1 MPRLCPQNLM
11 KKLPSNYKRFL
22 FLIPLS
28 FLLTACPGPA
38 PTPEPGLTE
47 SSYEEGVDRGIIENP
62 ELDEASGLVAS
73 KKNEGFLW
81 AHNDSGDSNR
91 LFLIDTFGKGMKQ
104 FVIQGAENRDW
115 EDIALISDSNGSA
128 VVYIA
133 DFGDNNANQA
143 SYAIYWFNE
152 PNVSSINNASIT
164 GVQKLTFTLP
174 DGSRDME
181 CLLVDQKSKDVFIIS
196 KRENRKRLYKIP
208 AGSFTNQAN
217 VKAEFVQE
225 LGVSVPFSTID
236 KIVTAYYITA
246 GDVSP
251 DNSEILIK
259 NYIECYYWKRKAN
272 ETIPEALARA
282 HKTVPYVGNPTEY
295 QGEGIAFAA
304 DGGGYYTISEKGS
317 SPVRLYFYKRK

>member
-1 MPRLCPQNLM
+1 MPLLCPLNLM
-11 KKLPSNYKRFL
+11 KKLYSSYKRLL
-22 FLIPLS
+22 FLLPLS
-28 FLLTACPGPA
+28 LLLTACPGPA
-38 PTPEPGLTE
+38 PTPEPGVTE
-47 SSYEEGVDRGIIENP
+47 SSYEDGVDRGIIENP
-62 ELDEASGLVAS
+62 ELDEASGMVSS

-81 AHNDSGDSNR
+81 AHNDSGDGNR

-133 DFGDNNANQA
+133 DFGDNSASHA

-152 PNVSSINNASIT
+152 PNVSSINNATIT

-181 CLLVDQKSKDVFIIS
+181 CLLVDQKTKDVFIVS
-196 KRENRKRLYKIP
+196 KRETKKRLYKIP
-208 AGSFTNQAN
+208 AASFTNQAN

-225 LGVSVPFSTID
+225 LNVSVPFSTLGQ
-236 KIVTAYYITA
+236 IVTAYYITS

-251 DNSEILIK
+251 DNTEILIK
-259 NYIECYYWKRKAN
+259 NYFECYYWKRKTN

-282 HKTVPYVGNPTEY
+282 AKQVPYVGNTTEP
-295 QGEGIAFAA
+295 QGEGITFAA

-317 SPVRLYFYKRK
+317 TPVHLYFYKRK

>member
-1 MPRLCPQNLM
+1 MLFLCHLNLM
-11 KKLPSNYKRFL
+11 KKLISSYKRFL
-22 FLIPLS
+22 FLLPLS
-28 FLLTACPGPA
+28 LLLTACPGPA
-38 PTPEPGLTE
+38 PTPDPGVTE
-47 SSYEEGVDRGIIENP
+47 SSYEDGVDRGIIENP
-62 ELDEASGLVAS
+62 ELDEASGIVAS

-81 AHNDSGDSNR
+81 SHNDSGDSNR

-128 VVYIA
+128 VVYLA
-133 DFGDNNANQA
+133 DFGDNSAAYN

-152 PNVSSINNASIT
+152 PNVSSINNATIT

-181 CLLVDQKSKDVFIIS
+181 CLLVDQKTKDVYIIS
-196 KRENRKRLYKIP
+196 KRETKKRLYKIP

-225 LGVSVPFSTID
+225 LNFSVPFSTID
-236 KIVTAYYITA
+236 KIVTAYYVTA
-246 GDVSP
+246 GDISP
-251 DNSEILIK
+251 DNSEILVK
-259 NYIECYYWKRKAN
+259 NYFECYYWKRRTN
-272 ETIPEALARA
+272 ETIPEALARTA
-282 HKTVPYVGNPTEY
+282 KQVPYVGNPTEP

-304 DGGGYYTISEKGS
+304 DGGGYYTISEKVTA
-317 SPVRLYFYKRK
+317 PVHLYYYKRK

>member
-1 MPRLCPQNLM
+1 M
-11 KKLPSNYKRFL
+11 KISFRPYQHFL
-22 FLIPLS
+22 YLLALS

-38 PTPEPGLTE
+38 PTPNPATTE
-47 SSYEEGVDRGIIENP
+47 SNYEDGLDRGIIENP
-62 ELDEASGLVAS
+62 ELDEASGIVAS
-73 KKNEGFLW
+73 KKNDGFLW

-115 EDIALISDSNGSA
+115 EDIALVSDSNGSA

-133 DFGDNNANQA
+133 DFGDNLGNLD

-152 PNVSSINNASIT
+152 PNVSSINNATIT

-181 CLLVDQKSKDVFIIS
+181 CLLVDQKTRDVYIVS
-196 KRENRKRLYKIP
+196 KRETRKRLYKIA
-208 AGSFTNQAN
+208 AGSFTNQAI

-225 LGVSVPFSTID
+225 LNFSVPFSTVD

-251 DNSEILIK
+251 DNTEILIK
-259 NYIECYYWKRKAN
+259 NYIECYYWKRGVN
-272 ETIPEALARA
+272 ETIPQALARTP
-282 HKTVPYVGNPTEY
+282 KLVPYVGNPTEY
-295 QGEGIAFAA
+295 QGEAIAFAA
-304 DGGGYYTISEKGS
+304 DGGGYYTLSEKGP

>member
-1 MPRLCPQNLM
+1 MLFLCHLNLM
-11 KKLPSNYKRFL
+11 KKLISSNKRFL
-22 FLIPLS
+22 FLLPLS
-28 FLLTACPGPA
+28 LLLTACPGPA
-38 PTPEPGLTE
+38 PTPDPGVTE
-47 SSYEEGVDRGIIENP
+47 SSYEDGVDRGIIENP
-62 ELDEASGLVAS
+62 ELDEASGIVAS
-73 KKNEGFLW
+73 KKNDGFLW
-81 AHNDSGDSNR
+81 SHNDSGDSNR

-133 DFGDNNANQA
+133 DFGDNNATHS

-152 PNVSSINNASIT
+152 PNVSSINNATIT

-181 CLLVDQKSKDVFIIS
+181 CLLVDQKTKDVYIIS
-196 KRENRKRLYKIP
+196 KRETKKRLYKIP

-225 LGVSVPFSTID
+225 LNFSVPFSTID
-236 KIVTAYYITA
+236 KIVTAYYVTA
-246 GDVSP
+246 GDISP
-251 DNSEILIK
+251 DNSEILVK
-259 NYIECYYWKRKAN
+259 NYFECYYWKRRAN
-272 ETIPEALARA
+272 ETIPEALARTA
-282 HKTVPYVGNPTEY
+282 KQVPYVGNPTEP

-304 DGGGYYTISEKGS
+304 DGGGYYTISEKATA
-317 SPVRLYFYKRK
+317 PVHLYYYKRK